1 MNSMKKETGAAR
13 NSVGLGLDIA
23 FLSGLC
29 LVCAGT
35 AFANLHLKATGGTGI
50 LVCAGGSLAYAAYQK
65 IKKIDRSR
73 SLDYQQSGEAA
84 LGAILLITMAGF
96 AGLHPIATSAV
107 LLLSLAAFE
116 IYAHS
121 YLRLE
126 RRELAF
132 GGLVLMIIAAVFV
145 LFLSL
150 FNSSFDPSA
159 VRGVFLPF
167 AGDLP
172 MDALR
177 IALPALAIALY
188 VPASI
193 ASPEISLLSQGRSF
207 TESGG
212 VPYRGAFAL
221 ALCAKGVCASLVLLS
236 LGWMG
241 GAAGYLPATGTRSLL
256 ISDAMHLLT
265 AFLYAQ
271 ILLFIAV
278 FWGVFGALAVSILVS
293 WGAYILKFGIGDSVH
308 GGAC

>member
-1 MNSMKKETGAAR
+1 MNSMKRDTGAAR
-13 NSVGLGLDIA
+13 NNGGLGLDIA

-35 AFANLHLKATGGTGI
+35 AFANLHLGATGGTGI
-50 LVCAGGSLAYAAYQK
+50 LVCAGGSMAYAVYQK
-65 IKKIDRSR
+65 IKKIDRSH

-84 LGAILLITMAGF
+84 LGAILLIAMPGF
-96 AGLHPIATSAV
+96 AGRHPLAASTV
-107 LLLSLAAFE
+107 LLLALVAFE

-121 YLRLE
+121 YLRLV

-150 FNSSFDPSA
+150 FNSSFDLSA
-159 VRGVFLPF
+159 VHGVFLPF
-167 AGDLP
+167 AGELR
-172 MDALR
+172 MDAR
-177 IALPALAIALY
+177 HIALPLLAIALY

-193 ASPEISLLSQGRSF
+193 ASPEISLLSQGKSF
-207 TESGG
+207 AEGG
-212 VPYRGAFAL
+212 GIPYREAFAL
-221 ALCAKGVCASLVLLS
+221 ALCAKGVCASLLLLS

-241 GAAGYLPATGTRSLL
+241 GAAGYLPATSTRSFF

-278 FWGVFGALAVSILVS
+278 FWGVFGALALSILAS

-308 GGAC
+308 GGDY